1 MNEELILTEQ
11 FLMTRTV
18 LVFLC
23 MITHLI
29 LRITLL
35 LPLSQP
41 AQVYSEPV
49 GELRLKL
56 RL

>member
-1 MNEELILTEQ
+1 MAYVIITARADVSGTPQ
-11 FLMTRTV
+11 RTLYKV
-18 LVFLC
+18 
-23 MITHLI
+23 THLI

-49 GELRLKL
+49 GKLRLKL